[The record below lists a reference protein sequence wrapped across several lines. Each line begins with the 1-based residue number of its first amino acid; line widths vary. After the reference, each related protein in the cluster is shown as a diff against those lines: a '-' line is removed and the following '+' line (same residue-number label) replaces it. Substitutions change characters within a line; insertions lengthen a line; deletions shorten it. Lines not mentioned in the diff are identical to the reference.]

1 MDEDRGLA
9 WDLLVEQ
16 HKITHSMIKAL
27 CAIVIGAFVTMSA
40 ITGTFVWYLYQYD
53 YSCVT
58 YSAES
63 GESGN
68 AVINESGEVNINA
81 ESQEDR

>member
-1 MDEDRGLA
+1 MDEDKGLA
-9 WDLLVEQ
+9 WDLLIEQ
-16 HKITHSMIKAL
+16 HKITHNMIKAV
-27 CAIVIGAFVTMSA
+27 CAIVIAAFVTMSA

-53 YSCVT
+53 SSCVT

-63 GESGN
+63 GQSGN

-81 ESQEDR
+81 ENSENR